1 MKTFQDLV
9 LGLHR
14 FWREQGCAIVEPY
27 DIEKGAGTFNPATF
41 FGVLGP
47 RPWRVAY
54 VEPSRRPTD
63 GRYGENPIRF
73 GLHHQYQVILKPPPP
88 DIQDLY
94 LRSLEAVGI
103 NLKEHDVKFAHDDWE
118 SPTLGAWGVGW
129 QVWLDG
135 MEITQFTYFQQMG
148 GMDLNPVSVEL
159 TYGLERIALFL
170 QGVESAFDLRWA
182 EWLTY
187 GEMFRERERQFSIYH
202 FEKASIERARRMFDF
217 HEAEAKEC
225 LAQGLVFPAYDH
237 TLRCSHLFNT
247 LDARGALATAERE
260 TYIARVRALA
270 RACAETYVAEVVGA
284 QVPGGSRG

>member
-1 MKTFQDLV
+1 MRTLQDLI
-9 LGLHR
+9 LALHL
-14 FWREQGCAIVEPY
+14 FWKEQGCAIVEPY
-27 DIEKGAGTFNPATF
+27 DLEKGAGTFNPATF

-54 VEPSRRPTD
+54 VEPSRRPAD

-88 DIQDLY
+88 AIQDLY

-103 NLKEHDVKFAHDDWE
+103 VPQKHDVKFAHDDWE

-129 QVWLDG
+129 QIWLDG

-148 GMDLNPVSVEL
+148 GVDLDPVSVEL

-170 QGVESAFDLRWA
+170 QGRESAFELRWA
-182 EWLTY
+182 EGLTY

-202 FEKASIERARRMFDF
+202 FEKASVERARLLFDF
-217 HEAEAKEC
+217 HEAEAREC
-225 LAQGLVFPAYDH
+225 LAQDLVYPAYDH

-270 RACAETYVAEVVGA
+270 RACAEAYLREVAGA
-284 QVPGGSRG
+284 RAPR

>member
-1 MKTFQDLV
+1 MNTFQDLV
-9 LGLHR
+9 LALHR
-14 FWREQGCAIVEPY
+14 FWRAQGCALMEPY
-27 DIEKGAGTFNPATF
+27 DLEKGAGTFNPATF

-54 VEPSRRPTD
+54 VEPSRRPAD

-94 LRSLEAVGI
+94 LRSLEAVGLD
-103 NLKEHDVKFAHDDWE
+103 LKEHDVKFSHDDWE

-148 GMDLNPVSVEL
+148 GVDLDPVSVEL

-170 QGVESAFDLRWA
+170 QGQESAFDLKWA

-187 GEMFRERERQFSIYH
+187 GELFRERERQFSVYH
-202 FEKASIERARRMFDF
+202 FARANVERARQMFDF

-225 LAQGLVFPAYDH
+225 LSLGLVYPAYDH

-270 RACAETYVAEVVGA
+270 RACAETYLAEVVGA
-284 QVPGGSRG
+284 RASPRDRV

>member
-1 MKTFQDLV
+1 MKTFQDLI
-9 LGLHR
+9 LALHD
-14 FWREQGCAIVEPY
+14 FWRSQGCAIVEPY
-27 DIEKGAGTFNPATF
+27 DLEKGAGTFNPATF

-54 VEPSRRPTD
+54 VEPSRRPAD

-73 GLHHQYQVILKPPPP
+73 GLHHQYQVILKPPPS

-103 NLKEHDVKFAHDDWE
+103 DLRRHDVKFAHDDWE

-129 QVWLDG
+129 QIWLDG

-148 GMDLNPVSVEL
+148 GVDLDPVSVEL

-170 QGVESAFDLRWA
+170 QEEDSAFDLRWA

-202 FEKASIERARRMFDF
+202 FEKASVERARTMFEF
-217 HEAEAKEC
+217 HEAEAQEC
-225 LAQGLVFPAYDH
+225 LSQGLVFPAYDH

-260 TYIARVRALA
+260 SYIARVRALA
-270 RACAETYVAEVVGA
+270 RGCAEVYLAEVVRAGA
-284 QVPGGSRG
+284 PR

>member
-9 LGLHR
+9 LALHR

-27 DIEKGAGTFNPATF
+27 DLEKGAGTFNPATF

-63 GRYGENPIRF
+63 GRYGANPIRF

-148 GMDLNPVSVEL
+148 GIDLNPVSVEL

-170 QGVESAFDLRWA
+170 QGVESAFDLRWT

-187 GEMFRERERQFSIYH
+187 GEMFRERERQFSVYH
-202 FEKASIERARRMFDF
+202 FEKASIERARKMFDF

-270 RACAETYVAEVVGA
+270 RACAETYIAEVVGA
-284 QVPGGSRG
+284 QVPGGNRG